1 MKNEYFESVKD
12 QNLNPPS
19 SEYVYC
25 SNYPWCRNR
34 ITQDKA
40 SDNDGLCD
48 GCLEEQ
54 EEEPEFFQPIIDK
67 IDELKGKGV
76 L

>member
-1 MKNEYFESVKD
+1 MESIKD

-19 SEYVYC
+19 SEYVFC
-25 SNYPWCRNR
+25 KNYPHCENK
-34 ITQDKA
+34 ISQDKA

-54 EEEPEFFQPIIDK
+54 EEESEPEFFQPIIDK
-67 IDELKGKGV
+67 IDELKVKGV